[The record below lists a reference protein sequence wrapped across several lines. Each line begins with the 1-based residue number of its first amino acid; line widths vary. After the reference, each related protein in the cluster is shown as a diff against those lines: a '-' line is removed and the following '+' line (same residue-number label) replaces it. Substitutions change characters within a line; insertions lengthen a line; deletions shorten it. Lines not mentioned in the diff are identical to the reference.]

1 MTEART
7 SGNGLVD
14 LIDRLLDAGAVV
26 AGQVTVTL
34 ADVELIDLDLRL
46 LLTSV
51 EASRRRSG
59 LGPRT
64 MSHRHSR
71 PLPPM
76 PPPPALPD
84 RLEAGKRGEDGLAR
98 LVLVLVDLLRQL
110 LASQA
115 LERLEGGS
123 LDERE
128 VEQLGRALLLLEQ
141 RCEALRNFLVTDDTW
156 RPFTPTDRSVIS

>member
-64 MSHRHSR
+64 MSRRHSH

>member
-1 MTEART
+1 MSDLRT
-7 SGNGLVD
+7 SNNGLVD

-34 ADVELIDLDLRL
+34 ADIDLIDLDLRL

-51 EASRRRSG
+51 EASRRRAG

-64 MSHRHSR
+64 PSHRQVR

-76 PPPPALPD
+76 PAPPALPE
-84 RLEAGKRGEDGLAR
+84 RVEAGKRGEDGLAR

-123 LDERE
+123 LDDVE

-156 RPFTPTDRSVIS
+156 RPFPQTDRSVMS

>member
-1 MTEART
+1 MGDPRT
-7 SGNGLVD
+7 SANGLVD

-34 ADVELIDLDLRL
+34 ADIDLIDLDLRL

-64 MSHRHSR
+64 TSHRPSR

-76 PPPPALPD
+76 PLPAALPD
-84 RLEAGKRGEDGLAR
+84 RVEAGKRGEDGLAR
-98 LVLVLVDLLRQL
+98 ARRVQFREQPGQDAAQP
-110 LASQA
+110 
-115 LERLEGGS
+115 GS
-123 LDERE
+123 D
-128 VEQLGRALLLLEQ
+128 RA
-141 RCEALRNFLVTDDTW
+141 
-156 RPFTPTDRSVIS
+156 

>member
-1 MTEART
+1 MTDART

>member
-1 MTEART
+1 MSDART
-7 SGNGLVD
+7 SGNGLDD

-34 ADVELIDLDLRL
+34 ADIELIDLDLRL

-64 MSHRHSR
+64 TSHRHAR
-71 PLPPM
+71 PLPPL
-76 PPPPALPD
+76 PPPPSLPD

-123 LDERE
+123 LDELE

-156 RPFTPTDRSVIS
+156 RPFTATDRSVIS